1 MVVMNRSDAMIHGKK
16 VIKNITMCLKR
27 SAREGKGDVKN
38 WQFNFF
44 MEVKTTD
51 GEQSKLPGYQF
62 FDFYLNH
69 IWF

>member
-1 MVVMNRSDAMIHGKK
+1 MMNRSDAMIQGKK
-16 VIKNITMCLKR
+16 VIKDINDVFKTLSTR
-27 SAREGKGDVKN
+27 GKGRRKN
-38 WQFNFF
+38 WQFNFL